1 MLLMYSWFWLSEL
14 CVGKIW
20 KPLFRSVYRFV
31 YKAPEP
37 VSEIGSEKNVMIESN
52 ELQKLIGRAYK
63 DPIASIL
70 LKNSHI
76 TITQYETLVIE
87 YLTNIASD
95 TVIPFKDKALY
106 RGKKVSRGSFSRTLA
121 QARGNI
127 ISSIYTILLLA
138 YIGVFDTVPFDDY
151 RNLAEKLSE
160 YNQLIDLSDGS
171 QSVQLLRRIERELT
185 EGIKKLAEPKSLAPL

>member
-1 MLLMYSWFWLSEL
+1 M
-14 CVGKIW
+14 CVGKLG

-31 YKAPEP
+31 YKASDP
-37 VSEIGSEKNVMIESN
+37 VSEIGSEGDAMTEPN
-52 ELQKLIGRAYK
+52 ELQKLIDRAYK

-95 TVIPFKDKALY
+95 TEIPFKDKARY

-160 YNQLIDLSDGS
+160 YNQLIDISDDP
-171 QSVQLLRRIERELT
+171 QSLQLLRRIERELA
-185 EGIKKLAEPKSLAPL
+185 EGIKKLSEPRSLAPL